1 MSVSEITLVIV
12 AVIIVIYVLCR
23 DTTVEKE
30 WIYFDNNAT
39 TIPPPIVN
47 KEVQRWIGTGNP
59 SNPHCPSHQ
68 MLKDAKQFMYDYMNL
83 NPRVYDLIWTSGASE
98 SNALF
103 IRSVAENYKINNDVT
118 PHVVISSI
126 EHKSIMNLCE
136 MLDGMGCITYSVV
149 DVDPRGQICPSDIE
163 NVINHK
169 TCLVS
174 IMWANNEVGTINNI
188 PAIASLCKRKRIP
201 FFTDATQAFG
211 KFDLNI
217 APPIDGVSISFHK
230 TYGLSGIGLLVC
242 AKRMKIHSQIAGE
255 QNARLRGGTE
265 NVIGIAS
272 AVAGIKYMIASP
284 GRAVKNARLESLKN
298 YLIDGVS
305 NTSKG
310 GWPLLPYD
318 TFLETRL
325 VDHIS
330 SVELTILGASPF
342 NNVPGLPNTLA
353 LAVVKHTGRRFCNV
367 TLKKDLADQGII
379 VSIGSACSS
388 GSGKKSH
395 VLVAMGIPD
404 IVQCGVIRISFSDQN
419 QTYEVDTFIEKF
431 KECVRKQ
438 LGDI

>member
-1 MSVSEITLVIV
+1 M
-12 AVIIVIYVLCR
+12 
-23 DTTVEKE
+23 
-30 WIYFDNNAT
+30 
-39 TIPPPIVN
+39 
-47 KEVQRWIGTGNP
+47 
-59 SNPHCPSHQ
+59 
-68 MLKDAKQFMYDYMNL
+68 
-83 NPRVYDLIWTSGASE
+83 
-98 SNALF
+98 
-103 IRSVAENYKINNDVT
+103 KINSK
-118 PHVVISSI
+118 IA
-126 EHKSIMNLCE
+126 CE
-136 MLDGMGCITYSVV
+136 
-149 DVDPRGQICPSDIE
+149 
-163 NVINHK
+163 
-169 TCLVS
+169 
-174 IMWANNEVGTINNI
+174 A
-188 PAIASLCKRKRIP
+188 
-201 FFTDATQAFG
+201 
-211 KFDLNI
+211 
-217 APPIDGVSISFHK
+217 
-230 TYGLSGIGLLVC
+230 
-242 AKRMKIHSQIAGE
+242 
-255 QNARLRGGTE
+255 NARLRGGTE
-265 NVIGIAS
+265 NVTGIAS